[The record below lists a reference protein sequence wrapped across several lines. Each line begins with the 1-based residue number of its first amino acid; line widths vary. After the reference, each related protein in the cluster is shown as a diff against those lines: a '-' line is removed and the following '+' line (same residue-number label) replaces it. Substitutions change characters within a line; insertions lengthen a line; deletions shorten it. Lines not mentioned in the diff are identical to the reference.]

1 MDINLDL
8 EFFILCF
15 SSLFALINPI
25 GNVPIFITL
34 TENYNQKERNKIALK
49 AIIFSFFVLIMFAQ
63 IGDLIFSFY
72 GITIHAFRIA
82 GGILLFKISLDMV
95 ESKRSRTKTTPSEM
109 EEAEEKNEVAYTPI
123 GIPLIAGPGSIASIM
138 ILSSEAKNFLDK
150 TTLFATLAIVLIIT
164 YIIFKLSK
172 LLSNYFGK
180 SGLRIMQRIMG
191 LILLV
196 ISIEFILKGIH
207 DTIITWGFNA

>member
-1 MDINLDL
+1 MEFNLDL

-25 GNVPIFITL
+25 GNVPIFITI

-49 AIIFSFFVLIMFAQ
+49 AVIFSLLVLIVFAL

-95 ESKRSRTKTTPSEM
+95 ESKRSRTRTTPSEM
-109 EEAEEKNEVAYTPI
+109 EEAEEKDDVAYTPL

-138 ILSSEAKNFLDK
+138 ILSSEAENNLDK
-150 TTLFATLAIVLIIT
+150 LTLFFTLIIVLFATF
-164 YIIFKLSK
+164 IIFKLSK
-172 LLSNYFGK
+172 FLSNYFGK

-196 ISIEFILKGIH
+196 ISIEFILKGIQ
-207 DTIITWGFNA
+207 DTLKTWSL

>member
-1 MDINLDL
+1 MEFNLDL

-25 GNVPIFITL
+25 GNVPIFITI
-34 TENYNQKERNKIALK
+34 TENYSQKERNKIALK
-49 AIIFSFFVLIMFAQ
+49 AVIFSLLVLVIFAL
-63 IGDLIFSFY
+63 IGDIIFSFY

-95 ESKRSRTKTTPSEM
+95 ESKRSRTRTTPSEM
-109 EEAEEKNEVAYTPI
+109 EEAEEKDDVAYTPL

-138 ILSSEAKNFLDK
+138 ILSSEAENNLDK
-150 TTLFATLAIVLIIT
+150 LTLFLTLVIVLFATF
-164 YIIFKLSK
+164 IIFKLSK
-172 LLSNYFGK
+172 FLSNYFGK

-196 ISIEFILKGIH
+196 ISIEFILKGIQ
-207 DTIITWGFNA
+207 DTLKTWSI

>member
-1 MDINLDL
+1 MEFSLDL

-25 GNVPIFITL
+25 GNVPIFITI
-34 TENYNQKERNKIALK
+34 TENYNQQERNKIALK
-49 AIIFSFFVLIMFAQ
+49 AVIFSLLVLVVFAL

-95 ESKRSRTKTTPSEM
+95 ESKRSRTRTTPSEM
-109 EEAEEKNEVAYTPI
+109 EEAEEKDDVAYTPL

-138 ILSSEAKNFLDK
+138 ILSSEAKNNLDK
-150 TTLFATLAIVLIIT
+150 LTLFMTLVVVLFATF
-164 YIIFKLSK
+164 IIFKLSK
-172 LLSNYFGK
+172 FLSNYFGK

-196 ISIEFILKGIH
+196 ISIEFILKGIQ
-207 DTIITWGFNA
+207 DTLKTWSL

>member
-1 MDINLDL
+1 MEFDLDL

-25 GNVPIFITL
+25 GNVPIFITI
-34 TENYNQKERNKIALK
+34 TENYNQQERNKIALK
-49 AIIFSFFVLIMFAQ
+49 AVIFSLLVLVVFAL

-95 ESKRSRTKTTPSEM
+95 ESKRSRTRTTPSEM
-109 EEAEEKNEVAYTPI
+109 EEAEEKDDVAYTPL

-138 ILSSEAKNFLDK
+138 ILSSEAKNNLDK
-150 TTLFATLAIVLIIT
+150 LTLFMTLVMVLFATF
-164 YIIFKLSK
+164 IIFKLSK
-172 LLSNYFGK
+172 FLSNYFGK

-196 ISIEFILKGIH
+196 ISIEFILKGIQ
-207 DTIITWGFNA
+207 DTLKTWSF

>member
-1 MDINLDL
+1 MNINLDL

-25 GNVPIFITL
+25 GIVPIFITI
-34 TENYNQKERNKIALK
+34 TENYTQEERNKIALK
-49 AIIFSFFVLIMFAQ
+49 SVIFSFLVLIVFSQ

-95 ESKRSRTKTTPSEM
+95 ESKRSRTRTTPAEM
-109 EEAEEKNEVAYTPI
+109 EEAGEKDEVAYTPL
-123 GIPLIAGPGSIASIM
+123 GVPLIAGPGSIASIM
-138 ILSSEAKNFLDK
+138 ILSSEAKNNLDK
-150 TTLFATLAIVLIIT
+150 MTLFVSLAIVLLAT
-164 YIIFKLSK
+164 FIIFKLSK
-172 LLSNYFGK
+172 VLSNYFGK

-196 ISIEFILKGIH
+196 ISIEFILKGIQ
-207 DTIITWGFNA
+207 DTIKNWGF

>member
-172 LLSNYFGK
+172 VLSNYFGK

-207 DTIITWGFNA
+207 DTIITWSFNA

>member
-1 MDINLDL
+1 MINI

-25 GNVPIFITL
+25 GNIPILITL
-34 TENYNQKERNKIALK
+34 TENYTSVERNKIALK
-49 AIIFSFFVLIMFAQ
+49 AVMFSFLVLLIFAM
-63 IGDLIFSFY
+63 IGELIFSFY

-95 ESKRSRTKTTPSEM
+95 ESKRSRTRTTPSEI
-109 EEAEEKNEVAYTPI
+109 EEAEEKDEIAFTPI

-138 ILSSEAKNFLDK
+138 ILSSETNNYAENILLHKFY
-150 TTLFATLAIVLIIT
+150 LFSALAFVLILT
-164 YIIFKLSK
+164 FLTFKVSKFLSK
-172 LLSNYFGK
+172 YFGK

-191 LILLV
+191 LILMV
-196 ISIEFILKGIH
+196 ISIEFILKGLH
-207 DTIITWGFNA
+207 DTIINWSL